1 MPRAAEREAAEGGVP
16 AGAGEALF
24 LETECSPGPRE
35 LRPPRSVPLAE
46 GPGEECL
53 PGSGRDKAVL
63 SSSSGKDGGAP
74 GRSLI
79 GRPNS
84 TPPAPCIQWVRGCGM
99 PSTDAGPGTV
109 DRRDGGKDTC
119 RHGGLS
125 PLGFGFLVLVQ
136 GIHGTRWRCLI

>member
-1 MPRAAEREAAEGGVP
+1 M
-16 AGAGEALF
+16 
-24 LETECSPGPRE
+24 
-35 LRPPRSVPLAE
+35 
-46 GPGEECL
+46 
-53 PGSGRDKAVL
+53 GSGRDKAVL

-119 RHGGLS
+119 RHGWLS
-125 PLGFGFLVLVQ
+125 PLGFGFLSSRPRNSWDQVALSHLNMTMDIFIFSLCFESVFF
-136 GIHGTRWRCLI
+136 IIEHGHKSFLLLGKLSTNTVHNRNETD